1 MEPEE
6 ERAAAELRKLNAE
19 TVRLEAEA
27 RKLVPEATKLEAE
40 ANKLT
45 AEAAKLRAERW
56 RFRQSAIADFAK
68 LGLAF
73 FAAGIAA
80 LKVFESLG
88 WL

>member
-1 MEPEE
+1 MESDT

-19 TVRLEAEA
+19 TDRLEAEA
-27 RKLVPEATKLEAE
+27 RKLAPEATKFEAE

-45 AEAAKLRAERW
+45 AEAAKLQAEKRS
-56 RFRQSAIADFAK
+56 FRQSAITDFAK

-80 LKVFESLG
+80 LKVFDSLG

>member
-1 MEPEE
+1 MESDA

-19 TVRLEAEA
+19 TVRLAAEA
-27 RKLVPEATKLEAE
+27 RKLAPEASKLEAE
-40 ANKLT
+40 ATKLR
-45 AEAAKLRAERW
+45 AEAAKLQAEKRS
-56 RFRQSAIADFAK
+56 FRQSAIADFAK

-80 LKVFESLG
+80 LKVFDSLG